1 MVPVC
6 GRYAGGVWEVCGWYV
21 GGAGDGGR
29 IVVVVVVVVMV
40 VVVIGLGYRL
50 CSRVAFSPPRGEFF
64 FFFEFLP
71 TGHVKFF
78 CVFHTLFVPGMQ
90 VVWDWY

>member
-50 CSRVAFSPPRGEFF
+50 CSRVAFSPPRGENFF
-64 FFFEFLP
+64 FSSFCPRVMSNFFAFSIP
-71 TGHVKFF
+71 FSY
-78 CVFHTLFVPGMQ
+78 Q
-90 VVWDWY
+90 VCK